1 MLIKFYHGFAV
12 TPLVAV
18 RKRVERVGGKLVEV
32 GVNLIFL
39 MGRPRHTEGETS
51 RYRTTPSIKQK
62 NQTINVFLLKG
73 LNDGVHCFE
82 YRTTSHS
89 FPISLKVLT
98 RIVLSYDPLIR
109 IELDKNR
116 KLQIPRCQW

>member
-1 MLIKFYHGFAV
+1 M
-12 TPLVAV
+12 
-18 RKRVERVGGKLVEV
+18 VEV

-39 MGRPRHTEGETS
+39 IGRPRHGGGELTEWETS
-51 RYRTTPSIKQK
+51 RYQRTPSIKQE
-62 NQTINVFLLKG
+62 NQTINVFLLQG
-73 LNDGVHCFE
+73 LKDGVHCFE
-82 YRTTSHS
+82 YRTSSHS